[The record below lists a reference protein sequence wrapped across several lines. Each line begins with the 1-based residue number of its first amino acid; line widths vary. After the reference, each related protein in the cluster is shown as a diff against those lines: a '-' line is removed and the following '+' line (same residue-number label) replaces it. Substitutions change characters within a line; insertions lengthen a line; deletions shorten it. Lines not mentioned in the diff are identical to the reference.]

1 MIEVFDSRLRYLTQ
15 CGEKERQAAAA
26 AQTDEAREIH
36 RKLAQMYE
44 REAVR
49 TER

>member
-1 MIEVFDSRLRYLTQ
+1 MIEVFESRSCFLTR
-15 CGEKERQAAAA
+15 CGQRERQAAAS

-44 REAVR
+44 KEATR
-49 TER
+49 TGR